1 MKKTVAIFMTT
12 ILALSTVPFASLVAA
27 NAAEVSPNDTV
38 TLVKVADGTHAG
50 TGTETFINSKNG
62 FAVADDTETDG
73 VVASGDY
80 VTYEYD
86 LSIVAGRARTVNV
99 KFTQPDGGALNIADF
114 GNVAMTSSTIIG
126 KFSGDTWTYKVPR
139 GASAH
144 IKARFSVRAK
154 DTKGSVVKDNVITAT
169 VTNNIVSSY
178 EYTTKTDPV
187 TVVSTPFADLTIDS
201 VYSRNA
207 IRNYS
212 QSEKYGTFNIEPAT
226 LKIDG
231 YSDNGLSSGG
241 EWHTDIDVSSFPD
254 GTQWWLGDTE
264 LTATN
269 GKIKDVKAS
278 GNQTLKYKLPD
289 SAIPTAEDPKA
300 IYTIYLEPYAD
311 SFKTGDVSNIKDP
324 GAGEGEDY
332 DTSTYTSNGALVHAP
347 KGVNIPNNNYATAVW
362 RYEPPVEG
370 KIWRYD
376 TYVPRNDKETVYDNG
391 NIYWNNKS
399 NYYQQGSKTYY
410 EPENLKYITNDND
423 MYGVITIS
431 SNGLKGVISTDKLVA
446 GDTWDSEGTEGNY
459 RDSHYD
465 TTRNVVVTYNGDPID
480 VDNYTVQWRTVPK
493 GVTSLDDG
501 VAGASEWIT
510 SNKAPNTTVNQCRV
524 IFKKDAFNNTTGI
537 TKVYIPAKARNDYNP
552 LTDSH
557 KLINAKG
564 TFAINKEDTANGVTG
579 NKYSTVMS
587 YNEVLSFP
595 SVPSVRADIANN
607 KDKPKADDEGKYTA
621 EFVIRD
627 RVNGAP
633 TAYGYSATRT
643 LTFDS
648 AYDTSTFK
656 LTYYYGWK
664 VDSITGNT
672 VVLKKDN
679 FNLDQGDGLGDTVFT
694 IQTKMNI
701 NQGNKEF
708 VEGTVREDL
717 SLTYP
722 KVGNIESGTLTSDD
736 SSSYKFDVMR
746 EVSSILTADTHKVE
760 VGDSIG
766 FTLNVSADNK
776 GFSQDVVLPYN
787 KDDKAIIPMI
797 NGNNHSN
804 IDIDEDT
811 GKDKNGE
818 MDGIGRTK
826 ADGRYKVE
834 SITLIKY
841 ADDTTVEYR
850 KPDGS
855 KVKLPVNYETG
866 EVDISSIPECD
877 LTNPAALVFSS
888 NKTMSDVQGTGVKA
902 HISIKPTD
910 NKVGN
915 DYVTWVGRTREY
927 NKETGNPF
935 NDNSALA
942 KEMSWPDYTSVVA
955 SSVTGIVWQDDNSD
969 GKVDAG
975 EKRYSG
981 VHVKL
986 QKFDGSN
993 YVDTGLETTTDSN
1006 GVYKFEN
1013 LHSGKYRVVLPNV
1026 EREAGSDK
1034 VSQVSGGTGES
1045 AKDGDLKQANVNRF
1059 NVTEPTIQTY
1069 SYGAY
1074 KKYSSTT
1081 TYINLGVGE
1090 DKADINYGFKENI
1103 ANLSLDKSVAS
1114 VTDNGDGTSTVEWD
1128 VTVKNNGNEDIE
1140 GAVLTDRT
1148 SNDVVGVDSTLGY
1161 LKETE
1166 DDIPGEIKTT
1176 VENNG
1181 AMTYIGK
1188 DRYDLDKQRYSMV
1201 CTSEGNFIINIDSRT
1216 FKKFELPNGEII
1228 SKIHVP
1234 TDFNFTYYNPFVV
1247 ETSKSKTYIV
1257 NPTDLK
1263 IEGASFGNFVSYDID
1278 KLLFINNSK
1287 GSIIEKN
1294 LSSGSVA
1301 EHNVTSSNN
1310 INGMINTNGYE
1321 QVLLTNG
1328 NTLYVGTAFTALGL
1342 FGYSY
1347 NIGDGNTKLLDAYSN
1362 RDGNTLAVT
1371 NKGLFLLTKERDT
1384 DGVHYKFRK
1393 LVDTDKAIGIL
1404 RSSSHNGIS
1413 LVTEDSIIAINTKN
1427 NYFTFSFRTRISE
1440 VKLSQINNGTNYVAF
1455 KQSSISDNKYT
1466 IVAFQGDGTDLKV
1479 FGQAMSINGTI
1490 KNIWARSMN
1499 DIVVETS
1506 EGIYV
1511 KSDNN
1516 KFEKSNTTGEIM
1528 SSVDNFITT
1537 NEGVFRRLYDGST
1550 QYEKVL
1556 FKSQKFYK
1564 DQSISPA
1571 SQAVGDNNTTRTY
1584 NLPKIV
1590 RGNATTLHIKGTVL
1604 NDNVEKIVGNQA
1616 FVTSPLTPREGIE
1629 QHDPSVK
1636 TTGNNQK
1643 PGVPDEF
1650 TLPNKYNFDKDGI
1663 HGTPTVKL
1671 NKDIDHDETPVDD
1684 LADQTPALIPKN
1696 KTGEKLD
1703 NTYILN
1709 GFAWYDLNKNGLR
1722 DDNSPVVGVRVTV
1735 TDKNNPNVSYDTV
1748 TDSNGHWQIEHLY
1761 NNTNYEVHYD
1771 IVGHEHD
1778 GKIWSATIH
1787 NDSDRKMNS
1796 DIDKAGYVNS
1806 DTVVTIKTGES
1817 GEADAGLVAVD
1828 ADITVT
1834 KGHVKDTDEVSDDDT
1849 VYGDKE
1855 LVDDTSAVD
1864 VAPSGYGEPT
1874 TSRVDDK
1881 DGDIRTQAYSYNI
1894 VNNGQSDLTDV
1905 KIYDET
1911 TEGNAAKVG
1920 TKLTYY
1926 PDGQTPDI
1934 NNVYQIDSN
1943 GYVVDSNG
1951 NMLVMAPGSKLI
1963 GAFDVPFTTGNDV
1976 HRDTITTTANV
1987 LSEGTVVGS
1996 VTDKDNMK
2004 TKYVYRPSRTINVH
2018 KVGDDTDGEKNLS
2031 GVSFKIERL
2040 IGENEYKNL
2049 GEYVTDE
2056 NGNLDVN
2063 LDAGTYR
2070 ITETKTADG
2079 YRLPDSSWNLELAY
2093 NSNGDPVA
2101 KITGEGV
2108 PLATIDGQSDAG
2120 NIWCNITIHNKRVP
2134 SVFQTGSSEG
2144 FIIMLAAL
2152 IVLGIS
2158 ARTIRKKKLA

>member
-12 ILALSTVPFASLVAA
+12 ILALSTVPFASLVTA

-38 TLVKVADGTHAG
+38 TLVKVADGTHTGA
-50 TGTETFINSKNG
+50 GTETFINSKNG

-86 LSIVAGRARTVNV
+86 LSIVAGRSRTVNV

-114 GNVAMTSSTIIG
+114 GNVAMTSSTITA
-126 KFSGDTWTYKVPR
+126 KFSGDTWTYNVPR

-154 DTKGSVVKDNVITAT
+154 DTNGSVVKDNVITAT

-207 IRNYS
+207 IRTYS
-212 QSEKYGTFNIEPAT
+212 QGAKYGSFNIEPAA

-264 LTATN
+264 LTVTN

-289 SAIPTAEDPKA
+289 SATPTAEDPKA

-311 SFKTGDVSNIKDP
+311 SFKTGDVYNIKDP
-324 GAGEGEDY
+324 GAGENEDY

-347 KGVNIPNNNYATAVW
+347 KGVNVPNNNYATAVW

-370 KIWRYD
+370 EIWRYD

-410 EPENLKYITNDND
+410 EPDSLKYITNDND

-431 SNGLKGVISTDKLVA
+431 SDGLKGIISTDKLVA
-446 GDTWDSEGTEGNY
+446 GDTRDSEGTEGNY
-459 RDSHYD
+459 RGSHYD
-465 TTRNVVVTYNGDPID
+465 TTRNVVVTYNGEPID
-480 VDNYTVQWRTVPK
+480 IDNYTVQWRTVPK

-564 TFAINKEDTANGVTG
+564 AFAINKEDTANGVTG
-579 NKYSTVMS
+579 NKYDGVMS
-587 YNEVLSFP
+587 YNEILSFP
-595 SVPSVRADIANN
+595 SIPSVMADIAIK
-607 KDKPKADDEGKYTA
+607 KDKPKVDEGKYTA
-621 EFVIRD
+621 EFTIQD

-648 AYDTSTFK
+648 VYDTSTFK
-656 LTYYYGWK
+656 LSDPRGWK

-679 FNLDQGDGLGDTVFT
+679 FNLELNGTSLGNATFT

-701 NQGNKEF
+701 NQKDKES
-708 VEGTVREDL
+708 VEGTVKEDL

-736 SSSYKFDVMR
+736 SASYRFDVMR

-787 KDDKAIIPMI
+787 KDDKVIIPMI

-841 ADDTTVEYR
+841 ADDTIVEYR
-850 KPDGS
+850 KSDGS

-902 HISIKPTD
+902 HISINPTD

-927 NKETGNPF
+927 NKETGNPI

-969 GKVDAG
+969 GVVNSG

-1006 GVYKFEN
+1006 GVYKFEG

-1026 EREAGSDK
+1026 ERETDSDK
-1034 VSQVSGGTGES
+1034 VSQVNGAAGES

-1059 NVTEPTIQTY
+1059 NITEPTVQTY

-1081 TYINLGVGE
+1081 TDINLGVGE

-1103 ANLSLDKSVAS
+1103 ANLSLDKSAAS

-1148 SNDVVGVDSTLGY
+1148 SNDVVGVNSTLGY

-1181 AMTYIGK
+1181 ATTYIGK
-1188 DRYDLDKQRYSMV
+1188 SLFSFEKQKYSMV
-1201 CTSEGNFIINIDSRT
+1201 CTSEGNFIINIDGGK
-1216 FKKFELPNGEII
+1216 FEKFELPGGENI

-1234 TDFNFTYYNPFVV
+1234 KNYMFSNYNPFVV
-1247 ETSKSKTYIV
+1247 ETSEGKTYIV
-1257 NPTDLK
+1257 NPTTLESEEITD
-1263 IEGASFGNFVSYDID
+1263 GSFAMYDNASS
-1278 KLLFINNSK
+1278 LLLINNNK
-1287 GSIIEKN
+1287 GSVVGKN
-1294 LSSGSVA
+1294 LSDGSLY
-1301 EHNVTSSNN
+1301 EYNVNNN
-1310 INGMINTNGYE
+1310 INGVNYIDGE
-1321 QVLLTNG
+1321 LIVLSNG
-1328 NTLYVGTAFTALGL
+1328 NTLTTYNGHGSTGH
-1342 FGYSY
+1342 SY
-1347 NIGDGNTKLLDAYSN
+1347 NIGEGNTKLLDVISTSYST
-1362 RDGNTLAVT
+1362 GILAVT
-1371 NKGLFLLTKERDT
+1371 NKGLFLLTGVRDT
-1384 DGVHYKFRK
+1384 DGVHYKSRK
-1393 LVDTDKAIGIL
+1393 LLETDKAIGFL
-1404 RSSSHNGIS
+1404 KSSYYGGFKVS
-1413 LVTEDSIIAINTKN
+1413 LITEDSIIEIDAEN
-1427 NYFTFSFRTRISE
+1427 NYNMRTNYSGFSE
-1440 VKLSQINNGTNYVAF
+1440 VKLSKLSNNRGNIAVYKRTGIDGIEHTCVVYGGVGGNLNV
-1455 KQSSISDNKYT
+1455 SD
-1466 IVAFQGDGTDLKV
+1466 VV
-1479 FGQAMSINGTI
+1479 VSGTI
-1490 KNIWARSMN
+1490 KNIYYERMN
-1499 DIVVETS
+1499 LIIETS

-1511 KSDNN
+1511 QNDVNFAKTNI
-1516 KFEKSNTTGEIM
+1516 TGEIL
-1528 SSVDNFITT
+1528 SFTGDFITT
-1537 NEGVFRRLYDGST
+1537 NKGLFKRLYSNKE
-1550 QYEKVL
+1550 QYVKVL
-1556 FKSQKFYK
+1556 FKSTKFYK
-1564 DQSISPA
+1564 DQSISPV
-1571 SQAVGDNNTTRTY
+1571 SQTVGDNSTTRTY
-1584 NLPKIV
+1584 NLPKII
-1590 RGNATTLHIKGTVL
+1590 RGNETTLHIKGTVL

-1650 TLPNKYNFDKDGI
+1650 TLPSKDNFDKDGI

-1696 KTGEKLD
+1696 KTDEKLD

-1771 IVGHEHD
+1771 VVGHEHD

-1806 DTVVTIKTGES
+1806 DTVVAIKTGES

-1855 LVDDTSAVD
+1855 LVDDTKAVD

-1943 GYVVDSNG
+1943 GYVVDSDG

-2056 NGNLDVN
+2056 NGNLDIN

-2070 ITETKTADG
+2070 ITETKTAGG

>member
-1 MKKTVAIFMTT
+1 
-12 ILALSTVPFASLVAA
+12 
-27 NAAEVSPNDTV
+27 
-38 TLVKVADGTHAG
+38 
-50 TGTETFINSKNG
+50 
-62 FAVADDTETDG
+62 
-73 VVASGDY
+73 
-80 VTYEYD
+80 
-86 LSIVAGRARTVNV
+86 
-99 KFTQPDGGALNIADF
+99 
-114 GNVAMTSSTIIG
+114 
-126 KFSGDTWTYKVPR
+126 
-139 GASAH
+139 
-144 IKARFSVRAK
+144 
-154 DTKGSVVKDNVITAT
+154 
-169 VTNNIVSSY
+169 
-178 EYTTKTDPV
+178 
-187 TVVSTPFADLTIDS
+187 
-201 VYSRNA
+201 
-207 IRNYS
+207 
-212 QSEKYGTFNIEPAT
+212 
-226 LKIDG
+226 
-231 YSDNGLSSGG
+231 
-241 EWHTDIDVSSFPD
+241 
-254 GTQWWLGDTE
+254 
-264 LTATN
+264 
-269 GKIKDVKAS
+269 
-278 GNQTLKYKLPD
+278 
-289 SAIPTAEDPKA
+289 
-300 IYTIYLEPYAD
+300 
-311 SFKTGDVSNIKDP
+311 
-324 GAGEGEDY
+324 
-332 DTSTYTSNGALVHAP
+332 
-347 KGVNIPNNNYATAVW
+347 
-362 RYEPPVEG
+362 
-370 KIWRYD
+370 
-376 TYVPRNDKETVYDNG
+376 
-391 NIYWNNKS
+391 
-399 NYYQQGSKTYY
+399 
-410 EPENLKYITNDND
+410 

-431 SNGLKGVISTDKLVA
+431 SDGLKGIISTDKLVA
-446 GDTWDSEGTEGNY
+446 GDTRDSEGTEGNY
-459 RDSHYD
+459 RGSHYD
-465 TTRNVVVTYNGDPID
+465 TTRNVVVTYNGEPID
-480 VDNYTVQWRTVPK
+480 IDNYTVQWRTVPK
-493 GVTSLDDG
+493 GVTSLDDN

-537 TKVYIPAKARNDYNP
+537 AKVYIPAKARNDYNP

-564 TFAINKEDTANGVTG
+564 TFAINKEDTTNGVTG
-579 NKYSTVMS
+579 NKYDTVMS
-587 YNEVLSFP
+587 YNEILSFP
-595 SVPSVRADIANN
+595 SIPSVMADIAIK
-607 KDKPKADDEGKYTA
+607 KDKPKVDEGKYTV
-621 EFVIRD
+621 EFTIQD
-627 RVNGAP
+627 RVSGAP

-643 LTFDS
+643 LTFYPV
-648 AYDTSTFK
+648 YDTSTFM
-656 LTYYYGWK
+656 LSDPRGWK

-679 FNLDQGDGLGDTVFT
+679 FNLELNGTSLGNATFT

-701 NQGNKEF
+701 NQKDKES
-708 VEGTVREDL
+708 VEGTVKEDL

-722 KVGNIESGTLTSDD
+722 KVGNVESGTLTSDD
-736 SSSYKFDVMR
+736 SASYRFDVMR
-746 EVSSILTADTHKVE
+746 EVSSILTADSHKVE

-776 GFSQDVVLPYN
+776 GFSQDVVLPYH

-804 IDIDEDT
+804 IDIDEST

-841 ADDTTVEYR
+841 ADDTIVEYR

-866 EVDISSIPECD
+866 EVDVSSIPECD

-927 NKETGNPF
+927 NKETGNPL

-969 GKVDAG
+969 GTVDTG

-1006 GVYKFEN
+1006 GVYKFEG

-1026 EREAGSDK
+1026 ERETDSDK
-1034 VSQVSGGTGES
+1034 VSQVNGATGES

-1059 NVTEPTIQTY
+1059 NITEQTVQTY

-1081 TYINLGVGE
+1081 TDINLGVGE

-1148 SNDVVGVDSTLGY
+1148 SNDVVGVNSTLGY

-1181 AMTYIGK
+1181 AITYIGK
-1188 DRYDLDKQRYSMV
+1188 SLFSFEKQKYSMV
-1201 CTSEGNFIINIDSRT
+1201 CTSEGNFIINIDGGK
-1216 FKKFELPNGEII
+1216 FEKFELPGGENI

-1234 TDFNFTYYNPFVV
+1234 KNYMFSNYNPFVV
-1247 ETSKSKTYIV
+1247 ETSEGKTYIV
-1257 NPTDLK
+1257 NPTTLESEEITD
-1263 IEGASFGNFVSYDID
+1263 GSFAMYNNASS
-1278 KLLFINNSK
+1278 LLLINNNK
-1287 GSIIEKN
+1287 GSVVNKN
-1294 LSSGSVA
+1294 LSDGSLY
-1301 EHNVTSSNN
+1301 EYNVNNNN
-1310 INGMINTNGYE
+1310 INGVNYIDDKLI
-1321 QVLLTNG
+1321 VLSNG
-1328 NTLYVGTAFTALGL
+1328 NTLTTYDYHGSTGH
-1342 FGYSY
+1342 SY
-1347 NIGDGNTKLLDAYSN
+1347 NIGEGNTKLLDVISTSYSISI
-1362 RDGNTLAVT
+1362 LAVT
-1371 NKGLFLLTKERDT
+1371 NKGLFLLIGVRDT
-1384 DGVHYKFRK
+1384 DGVHYKSRK
-1393 LVDTDKAIGIL
+1393 LLETDKAIGFL
-1404 RSSSHNGIS
+1404 KSSYYGGSKVS
-1413 LVTEDSIIAINTKN
+1413 LVTEDSIIEIDAEN
-1427 NYFTFSFRTRISE
+1427 NYNMRTNYSGFSE
-1440 VKLSQINNGTNYVAF
+1440 VKLSKLSNNRGNIAVYKRTGIDGIEHTCVVYGGVGGNLNV
-1455 KQSSISDNKYT
+1455 SD
-1466 IVAFQGDGTDLKV
+1466 VV
-1479 FGQAMSINGTI
+1479 VSGTI
-1490 KNIWARSMN
+1490 KNIYYGRMN
-1499 DIVVETS
+1499 LIIETS

-1511 KSDNN
+1511 QNDVNFAKTNI
-1516 KFEKSNTTGEIM
+1516 TGEIL
-1528 SSVDNFITT
+1528 SFAGDFITT
-1537 NEGVFRRLYDGST
+1537 NKGLFKRLYSNKE
-1550 QYEKVL
+1550 QYVKVL
-1556 FKSQKFYK
+1556 FKSTKFYK
-1564 DQSISPA
+1564 DQSISPV
-1571 SQAVGDNNTTRTY
+1571 SQTVGDNSTTRTY
-1584 NLPKIV
+1584 NLPKII
-1590 RGNATTLHIKGTVL
+1590 RGNETTLHIKGTVL

-1650 TLPNKYNFDKDGI
+1650 TLPSKDNFDKDGI

-1735 TDKNNPNVSYDTV
+1735 TDKNNPNISYDTV

-1771 IVGHEHD
+1771 VVGHEHD

-1796 DIDKAGYVNS
+1796 DIDKAGYINS
-1806 DTVVTIKTGES
+1806 DTVVAIKTGES

-1855 LVDDTSAVD
+1855 LVDDTKAVD
-1864 VAPSGYGEPT
+1864 VDPSGYGEPT

-1894 VNNGQSDLTDV
+1894 VNNGQSDLTNV

-2144 FIIMLAAL
+2144 FIIMLAAI